1 MERYVSG
8 LGYLVMLALAWL
20 WSSHRRRI
28 NWRIVAGGSLLQFG
42 IAWLLIGST
51 DGQPEGQSRLAFVG
65 LLSNQLLDHVDY
77 ASQFVFGRDFRE
89 HFFAFKVLPTIIFV
103 SALTAALFHLGLI
116 QRVVQALGWVMQRTL
131 GTSGAESL
139 SAAANIFVG
148 QTEAPLVIRHYLANM
163 TESELM
169 AVMVGGYATVAGG
182 VMAAYISMGIDAGHL
197 VTASIISAPAALL
210 IAKLMEPEVGSPE
223 TLGKIHVEF
232 ERTTVNLLDALAVGA
247 AEGAK
252 LALNILAMLIAF
264 LALISLTESLLG
276 WLGNQFGQHWT
287 LAAGL
292 GYLFAPLAW
301 LMGVERADVL
311 SVGQLL
317 GLRTAANEFIA
328 YEKLAEWLK
337 PDSQVHLSRR
347 SQLIA
352 TYALCGFANLGSIGV
367 QIGGLGTLVPS
378 RRQDIARLGLRAMW
392 GGMLACFMTACIA
405 GILL

>member
-1 MERYVSG
+1 
-8 LGYLVMLALAWL
+8 
-20 WSSHRRRI
+20 
-28 NWRIVAGGSLLQFG
+28 
-42 IAWLLIGST
+42 
-51 DGQPEGQSRLAFVG
+51 
-65 LLSNQLLDHVDY
+65 LLDHVDQ
-77 ASQFVFGRDFRE
+77 ASQFVFGSGFRE
-89 HFFAFKVLPTIIFV
+89 HYFAFKVLPTIIFV
-103 SALTAALFHLGLI
+103 SALTTALFHLGII

-148 QTEAPLVIRHYLANM
+148 QTEAPLVIRHYLERM

-169 AVMVGGYATVAGG
+169 AVMVGGFATVAGG

-197 VTASIISAPAALL
+197 LTASIISAPAALL
-210 IAKLMEPEVGSPE
+210 VAKMLQPETGRPE

-232 ERTTVNLLDALAVGA
+232 ERTTVNVLDAIAVGA
-247 AEGAK
+247 AEGAR
-252 LALNILAMLIAF
+252 LAVNILAMLIAF
-264 LALISLTESLLG
+264 LALIALADTLLA
-276 WLGNQFGQHWT
+276 WLGHQVGREWT
-287 LAAGL
+287 LASGL

-311 SVGQLL
+311 AVGELL

-337 PDSQVHLSRR
+337 PESPVHLGRR
-347 SQLIA
+347 SQVIA

-378 RRQDIARLGLRAMW
+378 RRQDIARLGWRAMW
-392 GGMLACFMTACIA
+392 GGMLACFMTACVA